1 MMLHKLVL
9 FTLLIITLNSCK
21 DGKKSPI
28 NAEQNKSIPGD
39 YFEND
44 SAGDLND
51 QGIAFSK
58 NGDYK
63 KGNELFLK
71 ALELEPNNPTTLSNL
86 GLNSHLAH
94 DYDNAVKYYRE
105 SYQISDSTYHIAA
118 INLGLTY
125 FYRKE
130 FDKGISITNYVIENT
145 DDKDILSTAYVHR
158 ALNYLGND
166 QCEKAQTDLNYI
178 TANFQGIGN
187 TAYHIKDLTRK
198 LKTCLHYNQ

>member
-1 MMLHKLVL
+1 MMLHKLLL
-9 FTLLIITLNSCK
+9 FTLLIISLNSCK
-21 DGKKSPI
+21 DPKNSPI
-28 NAEQNKSIPGD
+28 YAEQNKSIPGD
-39 YFEND
+39 YFENNN
-44 SAGDLND
+44 AGDLND
-51 QGIAFSK
+51 QGITFSQ

-86 GLNSHLAH
+86 GLNSHLER
-94 DYDNAVKYYRE
+94 DYDSAVKYYRE

-130 FDKGISITNYVIENT
+130 FDQGISITNYVIENT
-145 DDKDILSTAYVHR
+145 DDIDILSTAYVHR

-178 TANFQGIGN
+178 IANFQGIGN

-198 LKTCLHYNQ
+198 LKTCELYQ